1 MEKFK
6 KILTKNI
13 SKFLIISF
21 LLIVSKSIALEN
33 KIIIKIDNDIITT
46 LDVFDEKNSLE
57 FFNKSFNQINNE
69 EKYEMS
75 GCAIAIQLPG

>member
-13 SKFLIISF
+13 SKVLIISF

-57 FFNKSFNQINNE
+57 FFNKSFNV
-69 EKYEMS
+69 
-75 GCAIAIQLPG
+75 